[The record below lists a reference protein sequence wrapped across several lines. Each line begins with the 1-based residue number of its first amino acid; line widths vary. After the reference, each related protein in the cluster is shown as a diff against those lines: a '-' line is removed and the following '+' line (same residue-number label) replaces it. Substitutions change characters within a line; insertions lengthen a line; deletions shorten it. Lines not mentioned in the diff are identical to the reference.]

1 MMISRFG
8 MTIALATCV
17 ALAACSGKGP
27 EPLPE
32 DTAVETPV
40 DESVPTVVEEPDEAL
55 PPANITNTAKA
66 LPPPE
71 VPDEEQIRD
80 DADATGLTAR
90 LPEDTGAA
98 ADNATAPV
106 N

>member
-1 MMISRFG
+1 MVSRVG
-8 MTIALATCV
+8 MPILLAACV
-17 ALAACSGKGP
+17 LLAACSGKGP

-32 DTAVETPV
+32 NTATETPV
-40 DESVPTVVEEPDEAL
+40 DESVPTVVEEPDEVL
-55 PPANITNTAKA
+55 PPANVANTAKA

-71 VPDEEQIRD
+71 LPDEQQIRD

-90 LPEDTGAA
+90 LPEDSEAA
-98 ADNATAPV
+98 GDNATAPV